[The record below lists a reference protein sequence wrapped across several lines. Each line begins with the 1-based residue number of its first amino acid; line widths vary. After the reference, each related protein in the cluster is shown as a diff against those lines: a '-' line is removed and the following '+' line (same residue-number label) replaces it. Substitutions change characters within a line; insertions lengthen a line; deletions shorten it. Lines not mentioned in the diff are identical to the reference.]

1 MIEIGSIIKEMKFLR
16 NNKKGFSLIELLA
29 ILIILGTVFAF
40 IIPRFI
46 DFDSNAKAQEENY
59 ENKAM
64 ERHDVYDKYLDD
76 WIDQDNRKDFVDV
89 ERKE

>member
-1 MIEIGSIIKEMKFLR
+1 MKFLR
-16 NNKKGFSLIELLA
+16 NKKGFSLIELLA
-29 ILIILGTVFAF
+29 ILIIIGTIFAIF
-40 IIPRFI
+40 VIPRFMH
-46 DFDSNAKAQEENY
+46 FDSNAKAQEENY

>member
-1 MIEIGSIIKEMKFLR
+1 
-16 NNKKGFSLIELLA
+16 
-29 ILIILGTVFAF
+29 LGTVFAF

-59 ENKAM
+59 EVKAM

-76 WIDQDNRKDFVDV
+76 WIDQDNRKDFEGIED
-89 ERKE
+89 EK